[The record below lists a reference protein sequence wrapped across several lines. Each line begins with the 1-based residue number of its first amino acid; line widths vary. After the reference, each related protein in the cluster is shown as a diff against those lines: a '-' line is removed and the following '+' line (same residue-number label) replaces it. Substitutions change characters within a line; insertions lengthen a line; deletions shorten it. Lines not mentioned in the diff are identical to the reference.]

1 MEKDLANGE
10 REGGRDGKDEAWA
23 RRFERRLLVN
33 FNHRIQVAFFFSP
46 GFNSPEPE

>member
-1 MEKDLANGE
+1 MEKTWLMV

-33 FNHRIQVAFFFSP
+33 FNHRIQVAFFLP